1 MTNDLQGQ
9 TILIT
14 GATSGI
20 GAITARELARM
31 GAQVVVVGRNAEKTR
46 AVVSEIQQ
54 TTGNQRVEMLIGDL
68 SDLSEVRC
76 LADEF
81 KQRFDRL
88 HVLIN
93 NAGAVF
99 FSHRTTADGYE
110 MTLALNH
117 LSPFL
122 LTNLL
127 LDRLNASIPARV
139 VTVSS
144 MAHWAA
150 HVNPD
155 QLNGHRFYRGW
166 RAYSQSKLMNILFT
180 RELAR
185 RVGSGVTANCVH
197 PGFVASNF
205 GKSNGGIFRPLWKL
219 IEWAAISPEKGAQT
233 SIYLAS
239 SPEVASVTGE
249 YFYDCKQQVSSAES
263 YDQDIARRLWD
274 TSLKLTG
281 LAE

>member
-1 MTNDLQGQ
+1 MAIDLQGK
-9 TILIT
+9 TILVT

-20 GAITARELARM
+20 GRITATELARA
-31 GAQVVVVGRNAEKTR
+31 GAQVIVLGRNSAKTR
-46 AVVSEIQQ
+46 TVVSKIQHD
-54 TTGNQRVEMLIGDL
+54 TGNSQVAMLIGDL

-81 KQRFDRL
+81 RQRFDHL
-88 HVLIN
+88 NVLIN

-99 FSHRTTADGYE
+99 FNRHTTADGYE

-127 LDRLNASIPARV
+127 LDRLTASAPARV
-139 VTVSS
+139 ITVSS
-144 MAHWAA
+144 AAHWVA
-150 HVNPD
+150 HIDPD
-155 QLNGHRFYRGW
+155 RLNGHRHYWGW

-185 RVGSGVTANCVH
+185 RLPPGVTANAVH

-205 GKSNGGIFRPLWKL
+205 GKSNGGIYRPLWSIFEL
-219 IEWAAISPEKGAQT
+219 AAISPERGAKT
-233 SIYLAS
+233 SVYLAS
-239 SPEVASVTGE
+239 SPEVAGVTGE
-249 YFYDCKQQVSSAES
+249 YFVDCKQQRSSLES
-263 YDQDIARRLWD
+263 YNEDLARRLWD
-274 TSLKLTG
+274 VSLKLTG
-281 LAE
+281 LMD

>member
-1 MTNDLQGQ
+1 MTNDLQGK

-31 GAQVVVVGRNAEKTR
+31 GAHVVVVGRNAKKTR
-46 AVVSEIQQ
+46 SVVSEIQLD
-54 TTGNQRVEMLIGDL
+54 TGNQQVEMLIGDL

-81 KQRFDRL
+81 KKRFDRL

-99 FSHRTTADGYE
+99 FNHRTTADGYE
-110 MTLALNH
+110 ITLALNH

-127 LDRLNASIPARV
+127 LDRLNASTPARV

-155 QLNGHRFYRGW
+155 RLNGHRFYWGW

-205 GKSNGGIFRPLWKL
+205 GKSNGGIYRTLWNL
-219 IEWAAISPEKGAQT
+219 FELAAISPERGAQT
-233 SIYLAS
+233 SIFLAS
-239 SPEVASVTGE
+239 SPEVANVTGE
-249 YFYDCKQQVSSAES
+249 YFFDCKQQISSAES
-263 YDQDIARRLWD
+263 YDIDLARRLWD

-281 LAE
+281 LAN

>member
-1 MTNDLQGQ
+1 MTIDLHGQ
-9 TILIT
+9 TMLIT

-20 GAITARELARM
+20 GRITARELARL
-31 GAQVVVVGRNAEKTR
+31 GAQVVILGRDPAKTR
-46 AVVSEIQQ
+46 AVVSEIQS
-54 TTGNQRVEMLIGDL
+54 TTGNPQVAMMVGDL

-81 KQRFDRL
+81 HQRFDRL
-88 HVLIN
+88 NVLIN

-99 FSHRTTADGYE
+99 FNHRATVDGYE

-117 LSPFL
+117 LAPFL

-127 LDRLNASIPARV
+127 LDRLTASAPARV
-139 VTVSS
+139 INVSS

-150 HVNPD
+150 HINPE
-155 QLNGHRFYRGW
+155 QLNGHRFYWGW

-185 RVGSGVTANCVH
+185 RIPQGVTANSVH

-205 GKSNGGIFRPLWKL
+205 GKSNGGIYRL
-219 IEWAAISPEKGAQT
+219 IWSLFELAAISPQRGAQT
-233 SIYLAS
+233 SVYLAS
-239 SPEVASVTGE
+239 SPKVANVTGE
-249 YFYDCKQQVSSAES
+249 YFYECKPQVSSAES
-263 YDQDIARRLWD
+263 YNEDLARRLWD
-274 TSLKLTG
+274 ASLKLTG
-281 LAE
+281 LAD

>member
-31 GAQVVVVGRNAEKTR
+31 GAQVVVVGRDAKKTR
-46 AVVSEIQQ
+46 SVVSEIQQ

-99 FSHRTTADGYE
+99 FNHRTTADGYE

-127 LDRLNASIPARV
+127 LDRLNASTPARV

-155 QLNGHRFYRGW
+155 QLNGHRFYWGW

-205 GKSNGGIFRPLWKL
+205 GKSNGGIYRTLWNVFEL
-219 IEWAAISPEKGAQT
+219 AAISPEKGAQT

-239 SPEVASVTGE
+239 SPEVASVSGE

-263 YDQDIARRLWD
+263 YNQDLASRLWD